1 MLIKTDAYTLEI
13 SDKTGNIVSF
23 RGITGYDYIE
33 KETPLVRLS
42 LLKSNGERVIAESG
56 DCSAVERKGNTVTVR
71 YEEIG
76 GLPVSAVASFRV
88 EQPSLVGMRLSL
100 SNRTDMRTE
109 SALYPGIIIKNRLSV
124 DGYKLFWPAM
134 EGVEITSAD
143 FRSELMAH
151 ADGTVYP
158 AKGWQGVYPG
168 ACPMQFMAYYN
179 GEHGLYFA
187 SHDES
192 CRFKLVEWKPEA
204 GGIRLMQQVYIDEDG
219 SDFAYDYDVM
229 LGTFRGDWYEAAEIY
244 RNWLT
249 SSAVLDFP
257 KLKDNPDLPAW
268 LTEPLTVI
276 TFPVRG
282 TQDTGDMSPN
292 CYYPY
297 TNCLPYVR
305 KYREFF
311 GNRQM
316 VLLMHWEGTAPWA
329 PPYVWPPFGDK
340 GAFDA
345 FVGALHDENDL
356 IGLYCSG
363 LGWTQKSFYYDYS
376 GEERFERE
384 GLAECVEVGPTRE
397 LQYTTTC
404 FHIREGYELC
414 PACEKVKELAVSE
427 AEKIAVGTEI
437 DYLQFFDQ
445 DLGGNTYPCYS
456 DKHGHPPVPGKW
468 MAAEMKDIVK
478 KMRAKF
484 REAHPDKKMLIGC
497 EAAAC
502 EPLLDDMRFN
512 DLRYNLDLMYG
523 IPVPAYAYVF
533 GEYVANYMGNHTT
546 ATRLLD
552 TRLYPDNIFYRTAYS
567 FAQGDILTFMLKN
580 DGKVNW
586 EWNDPWEDDNEPDQE
601 EYLSFAKTLN
611 DFRNGILFEPLRFG
625 KMVKPRQVSCGKYT
639 EKIDRKAL
647 VRILDEIVTTR
658 FVTDD
663 GRDIQIF
670 VNFNRRCVTFG
681 LCGKIEG
688 RLYLSPED
696 EGADVSLE
704 NPEFDLPAH
713 SVAVI
718 EYKRG

>member
-1 MLIKTDAYTLEI
+1 M
-13 SDKTGNIVSF
+13 
-23 RGITGYDYIE
+23 
-33 KETPLVRLS
+33 
-42 LLKSNGERVIAESG
+42 
-56 DCSAVERKGNTVTVR
+56 
-71 YEEIG
+71 
-76 GLPVSAVASFRV
+76 
-88 EQPSLVGMRLSL
+88 
-100 SNRTDMRTE
+100 
-109 SALYPGIIIKNRLSV
+109 
-124 DGYKLFWPAM
+124 
-134 EGVEITSAD
+134 
-143 FRSELMAH
+143 
-151 ADGTVYP
+151 
-158 AKGWQGVYPG
+158 
-168 ACPMQFMAYYN
+168 
-179 GEHGLYFA
+179 
-187 SHDES
+187 
-192 CRFKLVEWKPEA
+192 
-204 GGIRLMQQVYIDEDG
+204 
-219 SDFAYDYDVM
+219 
-229 LGTFRGDWYEAAEIY
+229 
-244 RNWLT
+244 
-249 SSAVLDFP
+249 
-257 KLKDNPDLPAW
+257 
-268 LTEPLTVI
+268 
-276 TFPVRG
+276 
-282 TQDTGDMSPN
+282 
-292 CYYPY
+292 
-297 TNCLPYVR
+297 
-305 KYREFF
+305 
-311 GNRQM
+311 
-316 VLLMHWEGTAPWA
+316 
-329 PPYVWPPFGDK
+329 
-340 GAFDA
+340 
-345 FVGALHDENDL
+345 
-356 IGLYCSG
+356 
-363 LGWTQKSFYYDYS
+363 
-376 GEERFERE
+376 
-384 GLAECVEVGPTRE
+384 
-397 LQYTTTC
+397 
-404 FHIREGYELC
+404 
-414 PACEKVKELAVSE
+414 ACEKVKELAVSE
-427 AEKIAVGTEI
+427 AEKIAVGTEL

-478 KMRAKF
+478 EMRAKF

-580 DGKVNW
+580 YGKVNW
-586 EWNDPWEDDNEPDQE
+586 EWNDPWEDDKEPDQE

-681 LCGKIEG
+681 LRGKIEG